1 MHADSPIEIAGV
13 TDQLSYF
20 MLRIRRSADGSTILG
35 GMIERLGTGEKRSF
49 DSCEELI
56 DLISRSPALQPTIR
70 PSVESRNLAGEA
82 TDP

>member
-1 MHADSPIEIAGV
+1 MHANSPVEVAGGI
-13 TDQLSYF
+13 DQVSYF
-20 MLRIRRSADGSTILG
+20 MLRIRRTPDGSTVLG

-56 DLISRSPALQPTIR
+56 DLISRSPALPPTMQPG
-70 PSVESRNLAGEA
+70 VESRNLAGDA